1 MKVLEKLAFAW
12 TLTLT
17 GLTWL
22 IGDWHV
28 SLSILVVFMTL
39 DFITGIIKSFI
50 TGEVSSKKGF
60 KGIMKKCMYFVALIV
75 ANMLDL
81 LIGGVPVF
89 RTMVAYYLIAVE
101 AISLIENLEAMNV
114 PLPQQLKEKF
124 AVMRENNNK

>member
-1 MKVLEKLAFAW
+1 LEKLIW
-12 TLTLT
+12 TLTLTLT

-28 SLSILVVFMTL
+28 SLSILVVFMTF
-39 DFITGIIKSFI
+39 DFITGIIKSWI

-60 KGIMKKCMYFVALIV
+60 KGILKKCMYFVALIV

-124 AVMRENNNK
+124 AGIRENNNK

>member
-1 MKVLEKLAFAW
+1 MEKLAWLW

-22 IGDWHV
+22 IGDWNV

-39 DFITGIIKSFI
+39 DFITGIIKGFM
-50 TGEVSSKKGF
+50 TNTVSSNTGF
-60 KGIMKKCMYFVALIV
+60 KGVMKKCMYFVALIV

-89 RTMVAYYLIAVE
+89 RTIVAYYLIAVE
-101 AISLIENLEAMNV
+101 GISLIENLEAMNV
-114 PLPQQLKEKF
+114 PLPQQIKDKF
-124 AVMRENNNK
+124 TSIKDENK

>member
-1 MKVLEKLAFAW
+1 MEKLIW
-12 TLTLT
+12 TLTLTLT

-28 SLSILVVFMTL
+28 SLSILVVFMTF
-39 DFITGIIKSFI
+39 DFITGIIKSWI

-60 KGIMKKCMYFVALIV
+60 KGILKKCMYFVALIV

-124 AVMRENNNK
+124 AGIRENNNK

>member
-1 MKVLEKLAFAW
+1 MEKLAWIW

-22 IGDWHV
+22 IGDWNV

-39 DFITGIIKSFI
+39 DFITGIIKGFM
-50 TGEVSSKKGF
+50 TNTVSSNTGF
-60 KGIMKKCMYFVALIV
+60 KGVMKKCMYFVALIV

-101 AISLIENLEAMNV
+101 GISLIENLEAMNV
-114 PLPQQLKEKF
+114 PLPQAIKEKF
-124 AVMRENNNK
+124 TSIKDENK

>member
-1 MKVLEKLAFAW
+1 MEKLAWLW

-22 IGDWHV
+22 IGDWNV

-39 DFITGIIKSFI
+39 DFITGIIKGFI
-50 TGEVSSKKGF
+50 TNTVSSNTGF
-60 KGIMKKCMYFVALIV
+60 KGVMKKCMYFVALIV

-89 RTMVAYYLIAVE
+89 RTIVAYYLIAVE
-101 AISLIENLEAMNV
+101 GISLLENLEAMNV
-114 PLPQQLKEKF
+114 PLPEQIKEKF
-124 AVMRENNNK
+124 MSIKDENK

>member
-1 MKVLEKLAFAW
+1 MEKLAWIW

-22 IGDWHV
+22 IGDWNV

-39 DFITGIIKSFI
+39 DFITGIIKGFM
-50 TGEVSSKKGF
+50 TNTVSSNTGF
-60 KGIMKKCMYFVALIV
+60 KGVMKKCMYFVALIV

-89 RTMVAYYLIAVE
+89 RTMVAYYLIAIE
-101 AISLIENLEAMNV
+101 GISVLENLEAMNV
-114 PLPQQLKEKF
+114 PLPQAIKEKF
-124 AVMRENNNK
+124 TSIKDENK

>member
-1 MKVLEKLAFAW
+1 MEKLAWIW

-22 IGDWHV
+22 IGDWNV

-39 DFITGIIKSFI
+39 DFITGIIKGFM
-50 TGEVSSKKGF
+50 TNTVSSNTGF
-60 KGIMKKCMYFVALIV
+60 KGVMKKCMYFVALIV

-89 RTMVAYYLIAVE
+89 RTIVAYYLIAVE
-101 AISLIENLEAMNV
+101 GISLIENLEAMNV
-114 PLPQQLKEKF
+114 PLPQQIKDKF
-124 AVMRENNNK
+124 TSIKDENK